1 MHISL
6 VLKELKLAA
15 VHKTHNNK
23 KKGKNRPISRH
34 LNLKQ
39 LNNAY
44 GMWMRM
50 S

>member
-15 VHKTHNNK
+15 VHKTHNN
-23 KKGKNRPISRH
+23 

>member
-15 VHKTHNNK
+15 VHKMYK
-23 KKGKNRPISRH
+23 KKKEKNQPISSH
-34 LNLKQ
+34 PNLKQ